1 MLQVRQT
8 VPSYHDLIWPV
19 VLAFR
24 ALGGSS
30 DKQQLL
36 DKVAEIM
43 LLSDEVML
51 EPHGAGP
58 QSEVAYRVAWVQ
70 TWLRQGGMLENPQRR
85 VWVLTPLGRAVSQE
99 EAETVGPRKTR
110 TIVRDRPLTR
120 DAVKD
125 RVPDQDPVE
134 QKIELDWQSDLLDT
148 IKDMAPAAFERLAK
162 RLLLEL
168 GFSKVMVTG
177 GSGDGGIDAV
187 GTVTVNSV
195 LTFKVVVQCKRYRNT
210 VGPNDL
216 RNFRGAMQGRTDKA
230 LFITTGSFTRGA
242 LEEAT
247 RDGVPEID
255 LISGEDLAAIL
266 KELKLGVKTEMVERV
281 SVVKEFFAEI

>member
-1 MLQVRQT
+1 MLKVKAKM
-8 VPSYHDLIWPV
+8 PGYGDFIWPT

-24 ALGGSS
+24 QLGGAA

-36 DKVAEIM
+36 EKIAQVME
-43 LLSDEVML
+43 LPDETVSEL
-51 EPHGAGP
+51 HKDGP
-58 QSEVAYRVAWVQ
+58 ATEVAYRVAWVQ
-70 TWLRQGGMLENPQRR
+70 TWLKHAGMLENPKRG
-85 VWVLTPLGRAVSQE
+85 VWVLTLLGREVTQQ
-99 EAETVGPRKTR
+99 EAESVAPNKRKITTKTGETSEELGSMILAGMSEDLGWQHDVLETVKNMSP
-110 TIVRDRPLTR
+110 P
-120 DAVKD
+120 
-125 RVPDQDPVE
+125 
-134 QKIELDWQSDLLDT
+134 
-148 IKDMAPAAFERLAK
+148 AFERLAK

-168 GFSKVMVTG
+168 GFSKVIVTG

-210 VGPNDL
+210 VGAGDL

-230 LFITTGSFTRGA
+230 LFITTGSFTKSA
-242 LEEAT
+242 VEEAT

-266 KELKLGVKTEMVERV
+266 KELKLGVKTEMVEKV
-281 SVVKEFFAEI
+281 SVVKEFFADI